1 MGNFFEWDQAKYSV
15 EVPQMDR
22 EHQAIIASM
31 NKLFSMSESGAAS
44 AQLGRVFAELVQLT
58 VKHFADEEAYMES
71 IHYAGLGSHKLIHK
85 SLLASVMS
93 HKEKFDRTGKFE
105 RDFFDF
111 LRMWLK
117 AHICGIDVKY
127 GRDRLAA

>member
-1 MGNFFEWDQAKYSV
+1 MSNFFEWDQAKYSV
-15 EVPQMDR
+15 EVPQMDLG
-22 EHQAIIASM
+22 HQAIIASM
-31 NKLFSMSESGAAS
+31 NKLFSLSESGAAS
-44 AQLGRVFAELVQLT
+44 VQLGRVFAELVQLT
-58 VKHFADEEAYMES
+58 VKHFAEEEAYMES
-71 IHYAGLGSHKLIHK
+71 IHFPDLGKHKLIHK

-93 HKEKFDRTGKFE
+93 HKEKFDNAGKFE

-127 GRDRLAA
+127 GKHRLAA